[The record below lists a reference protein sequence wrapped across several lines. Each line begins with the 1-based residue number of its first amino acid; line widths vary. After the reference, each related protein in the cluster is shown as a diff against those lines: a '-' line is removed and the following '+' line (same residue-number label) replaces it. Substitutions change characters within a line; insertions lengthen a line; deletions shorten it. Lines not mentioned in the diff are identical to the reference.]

1 MTERSMSR
9 RLAVVGASAAL
20 LVLAAVLPTVA
31 VAASAGADIAITDV
45 SVSTRHPTPGQLT
58 EIRTTVRNTGNRS
71 GTVEITDVF
80 VRPKGESSGL
90 ARAENLGTVT
100 AGQRLTVPL
109 TVRFDGSGVKDL
121 RVYVVGRTS
130 GGEFIRRQ
138 YPLTVVV
145 GGDGPGLNIDV
156 ENPSVGGETAVS
168 VNVTNGATERIRDIR
183 LSVAGSNVEVENP
196 ERIAAVLDSGAQ
208 RSFAYTATFAG
219 APSTLTAEL
228 RYTTVQGQT
237 RTVSERTTV
246 GTERLSGTDERPQV
260 EVSVPDAVPGATR
273 PVNVTV
279 ANGLDHEVRQ
289 LRVVAA
295 SPTASFEVEERVRAT
310 LAAGEDVTLRFPA
323 SVDEPGTYPVNVTLA
338 YTHDGVRRRV
348 TRTFRPAFGAPA
360 NPAEVTLTGTEAVA
374 ADGSIEISA
383 TAGNVGS
390 TAADGVV
397 VSVGD
402 APDIGPAEYFVG
414 SVDASDFAS
423 FTLRTSLAGN
433 VSSVPLEVRY
443 VVDGVERTYTT
454 EVPVERRT
462 VRRPERGGRGGLP
475 LVPAAGAVVLLAVLG
490 VGYRVWR

>member
-1 MTERSMSR
+1 MTERSVSR
-9 RLAVVGASAAL
+9 RPAVVGASVVL
-20 LVLAAVLPTVA
+20 LVLAAILPTVA
-31 VAASAGADIAITDV
+31 GAASAGADIAITDV
-45 SVSTRHPTPGQLT
+45 SVSTQHPTPGQLT
-58 EIRTTVRNTGNRS
+58 EIRTSVRNTGNRS
-71 GTVEITDVF
+71 GAVEITDVF
-80 VRPKGESSGL
+80 VRPKDESSGL

-100 AGQRLTVPL
+100 AGQGLTVPL
-109 TVRFDGSGVKDL
+109 TVRFDEPGVKDL

-130 GGEFIRRQ
+130 GGEFVRRQ

-145 GGDGPGLNIDV
+145 DGDGPGLNIDV
-156 ENPSVGGETAVS
+156 ANPSVGGETAVS
-168 VNVTNGATERIRDIR
+168 VNVTNGATEEIRDVR
-183 LSVAGSNVEVENP
+183 LSVSGSNVEVENP
-196 ERIAAVLDSGAQ
+196 ERIAAVLGSGAE

-228 RYTTVQGQT
+228 RYTTREGQT
-237 RTVSERTTV
+237 RTVSERATV

-279 ANGLDHEVRQ
+279 ANGLDDEVRQ
-289 LRVVAA
+289 LRVVAD

-323 SVDEPGTYPVNVTLA
+323 SVDESGTYPVNVTLA
-338 YTHDGVRRRV
+338 YTHEGVHRRV
-348 TRTFRPAFGAPA
+348 TRTLRTTFGAPA
-360 NPAEVTLTGTEAVA
+360 NPAEVALTGTEAVSSG
-374 ADGSIEISA
+374 GSLEISA

-390 TAADGVV
+390 TAAEGVV

-402 APDIGPAEYFVG
+402 APKIGPAEYFVG

-433 VSSVPLEVRY
+433 VSSVPLYVRY

-454 EVPVERRT
+454 EVPVEQRT
-462 VRRPERGGRGGLP
+462 VRRPERGSGGGLP